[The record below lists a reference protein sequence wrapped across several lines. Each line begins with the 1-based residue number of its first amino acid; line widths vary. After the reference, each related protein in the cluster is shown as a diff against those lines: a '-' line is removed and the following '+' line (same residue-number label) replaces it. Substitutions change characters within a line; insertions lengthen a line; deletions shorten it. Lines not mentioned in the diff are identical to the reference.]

1 MVKRKRNVL
10 RKVSKQPISK
20 LQRKLWVYCRLL
32 TRRKYG
38 NECYTCGEKGLEGSN
53 WHTGHLIAKA
63 AIGANLKYDLRVLR
77 PQCGVCNI
85 FRGGAGAD
93 FLRNMIIREGQEYVD
108 GIFRDRTLTTKAYPY
123 YEMLIEKYKLMLD
136 ELDTQQK

>member
-1 MVKRKRNVL
+1 M
-10 RKVSKQPISK
+10 
-20 LQRKLWVYCRLL
+20 
-32 TRRKYG
+32 
-38 NECYTCGEKGLEGSN
+38 EGSN